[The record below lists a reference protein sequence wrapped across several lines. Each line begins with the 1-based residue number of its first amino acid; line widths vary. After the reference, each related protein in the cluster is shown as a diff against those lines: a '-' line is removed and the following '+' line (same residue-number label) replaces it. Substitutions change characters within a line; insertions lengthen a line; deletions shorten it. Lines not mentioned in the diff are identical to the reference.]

1 MCSVNCFIRLFK
13 KIEAKELKPRSF
25 LVCVCVRVC
34 VCVCVGGAF
43 NFFAEQKN
51 LLSGLGNKFVICP
64 FSIRQDSRM
73 LIGSF
78 PVSVLRTSCCGS
90 LGPVFGRN

>member
-25 LVCVCVRVC
+25 LVCVCGG
-34 VCVCVGGAF
+34 GGAF

-64 FSIRQDSRM
+64 FSMD
-73 LIGSF
+73 
-78 PVSVLRTSCCGS
+78 RTQGC
-90 LGPVFGRN
+90 

>member
-25 LVCVCVRVC
+25 LVCVCGEG
-34 VCVCVGGAF
+34 GGAF
-43 NFFAEQKN
+43 NFFAEQN

-64 FSIRQDSRM
+64 FSID
-73 LIGSF
+73 
-78 PVSVLRTSCCGS
+78 RTQGC
-90 LGPVFGRN
+90 

>member
-25 LVCVCVRVC
+25 LVCVCVGG
-34 VCVCVGGAF
+34 GGAF

-64 FSIRQDSRM
+64 FSID
-73 LIGSF
+73 
-78 PVSVLRTSCCGS
+78 RTQGC
-90 LGPVFGRN
+90 